1 MLGEV
6 KRGPILLLCSV
17 IGVAL
22 NADSPAIAQAVS
34 TTGLVDWFDPDAGVT
49 TDVNGN
55 VEIWTNQANGGRSVT
70 TPSTATS
77 VVAGPGGSMI
87 RFDAPNNDGQLSYPS
102 AGTAAYADGYTVFS
116 VVRINVP
123 TTDWNSFPRLW
134 RGANDGN
141 AMFMRKSNGTVE
153 VKSNGAA
160 RPASSFTAAYTVG
173 DPTADPATLGEV
185 AILAARV
192 TPTSQELLFN
202 GDVVSSTAS
211 QLSYAVDNAT
221 IQIGNSVKADMGDVL
236 VYDATASLTGLNET
250 GLALAQ
256 KNGVGWTVSGGS
268 PTVSGALSVPVTV
281 AGGALTF
288 AGSSSTTGLLAVDSG
303 TLAFTGDS
311 SASTAPLQLGH
322 SNGELA
328 RMTINTTGT
337 IAFDNNTSVGS
348 GGGSGS
354 IVQTAGDL
362 RVGVATFD
370 YLNLGNSGSYGH
382 YRLEGGSFDSTSGP
396 GEMNVG
402 NGGVGVLEMTG
413 GTMEFNRY
421 TVIGNGGGSTG
432 QATLTGGTITHTASG
447 NYFLVGD
454 DGAGRL
460 NVGTLAGGDAKIA
473 TAANLKIG
481 EANNNVSGQL
491 NLNSGTIEI
500 TRSTASIRADVDK
513 NQDRSLDLSLNG
525 GTIRSAVDGITM
537 ILGGVDAPD
546 RTMLFNGGVTIDTN
560 GYDASIATSIL
571 ETTGGGFYRSTGFTA
586 TPTGEAG
593 SGFIAPPIVKVSAGS
608 GQDAQVDAQVDPATG
623 LLTGFVVTNPGQ
635 GYVAGD
641 TLTLAFTGAAAATMP
656 DNYTYTLTA
665 DDVAANG
672 TGVFRK
678 QGTGTLTLTAANTF
692 TGETRIAAG
701 TLKLASTGSLLSSLI
716 TIESGASFDTSEV
729 AGFQLAPGQS
739 LGGSGTFAG
748 SILIDAGAGLVF
760 DPGNPLT
767 VSSGTVTF
775 GTGFGV
781 DDIVGLDGANISE
794 GLYALIN
801 GTVDLTGV
809 DNVGF
814 ANRLSIGGGKE
825 AYFQQGSLQLV
836 VVPEPGAMT
845 LAAAAVA
852 SGLGFR
858 FGRRRRRG

>member
-1 MLGEV
+1 MLGAV
-6 KRGPILLLCSV
+6 APATLLGDT
-17 IGVAL
+17 I
-22 NADSPAIAQAVS
+22 S
-34 TTGLVDWFDPDAGVT
+34 TTGLVDRFDPDAGVT
-49 TDVNGN
+49 TDGNGN
-55 VEIWTNQANGGRSVT
+55 VSGWTNQADANRSVNT
-70 TPSTATS
+70 TSTATS
-77 VVAGPGGSMI
+77 VVSGPGGSLI
-87 RFDAPNNDGQLSYPS
+87 RFDAAADAGFLPYASP
-102 AGTAAYADGYTVFS
+102 GTAALADGYTVFS
-116 VVRINVP
+116 TLRVNIPVA
-123 TTDWNSFPRLW
+123 DWNAFPRLW
-134 RGANDGN
+134 MGANN
-141 AMFMRKSNGTVE
+141 NNVLFLRKSNGRME
-153 VKSNGAA
+153 VKANAAA
-160 RPASSFTAAYTVG
+160 RPQTSYSGTYALG
-173 DPTADPATLGEV
+173 DPTADPATLGEM
-185 AILAARV
+185 AIISSRLTLDA
-192 TPTSQELLFN
+192 QELYFN
-202 GDVVSSTAS
+202 GALVSSTS
-211 QLSYAVDNAT
+211 KTMTGYAVDDT
-221 IQIGNSVKADMGDVL
+221 TLQIGNSMRGDIGDVL

-288 AGSSSTTGLLAVDSG
+288 AGSSSTTGLLTVDSG

-322 SNGELA
+322 SNGEFA

-362 RVGVATFD
+362 RVGVATYD
-370 YLNLGNSGSYGH
+370 YLSLGNSGSYGH

-396 GEMNVG
+396 GEMTVG

-421 TVIGNGGGSTG
+421 IVIGNGGGSTG
-432 QATLTGGTITHTASG
+432 QATLTGGTITHTAGG

-513 NQDRSLDLSLNG
+513 NQNRSLDLSLNG
-525 GTIRSAVDGITM
+525 GTIRSAADGITM

-593 SGFIAPPIVKVSAGS
+593 SGFIAPPIVTVSGGS

-656 DNYTYTLTA
+656 DNYTYTLSA

-692 TGETRIAAG
+692 TGETRISAG
-701 TLKLASTGSLLSSLI
+701 TLKLAATGSLLSSLI
-716 TIESGASFDTSEV
+716 TIESGAAFDASEV
-729 AGFQLAPGQS
+729 AGFQLAPGQAI
-739 LGGSGTFAG
+739 GGGGTFTG
-748 SILIDAGAGLVF
+748 SMLMDAGVGLVF

-767 VSSGTVTF
+767 VSSGTVSF
-775 GTGFGV
+775 GPGFGV
-781 DDIVGLDGANISE
+781 DDIVGLDGTTAE
-794 GLYALIN
+794 GLYTLIS
-801 GTVDLTGV
+801 GLVDLTGV

-814 ANRLSIGGGKE
+814 ANRISIGGGKE

-836 VVPEPGAMT
+836 VVPEPG
-845 LAAAAVA
+845 LAAVA
-852 SGLGFR
+852 AAGLVG
-858 FGRRRRRG
+858 GLAIVRRRNRT